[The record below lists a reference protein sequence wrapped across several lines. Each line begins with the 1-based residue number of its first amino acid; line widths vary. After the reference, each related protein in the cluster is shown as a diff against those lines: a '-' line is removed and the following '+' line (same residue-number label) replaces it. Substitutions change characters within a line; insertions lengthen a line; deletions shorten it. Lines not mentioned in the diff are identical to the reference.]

1 MNAQNRVGGKVVAAI
16 KKIVEQEMGPFGL
29 RAVTVRAAEDH
40 DGDPILLVE
49 ADYCSGGEPIEPKV
63 VAGLATKLRQRLWD
77 MGETRFPHV
86 RHHFSADQKV
96 AGYP

>member
-1 MNAQNRVGGKVVAAI
+1 MNGRDSVGDEVVAAVTE
-16 KKIVEQEMGPFGL
+16 IVEREMGPFGL
-29 RAVTVRAAEDH
+29 RAVRVTAAEDH

-49 ADYCSGGEPIEPKV
+49 ADYRSGGKPIEPKV